1 MFLESYPE
9 GPASLPN
16 IFHVTVGVCESIDSA
31 IIQLAA
37 CFISCFVTENSADGI
52 VSGERNL
59 DWEVL
64 KQLCDIFGLFSHI
77 SKLGPFLCILVF
89 LFFYTFNNILA

>member
-1 MFLESYPE
+1 MVMFLESYPE
-9 GPASLPN
+9 GLTSLSN
-16 IFHVTVGVCESIDSA
+16 IFHVTVGEFESTDSA

-52 VSGERNL
+52 VSGERNF

-64 KQLCDIFGLFSHI
+64 KQLMSNIFFV
-77 SKLGPFLCILVF
+77 K
-89 LFFYTFNNILA
+89 